1 MQGRGQRC
9 PHDGSHEGR
18 RVLQCRHW
26 ASELLPGNEDT
37 RRALT
42 DPARRPPEPR
52 TPIPRAVVEQR
63 SAGQVQLGPTAVAAA
78 LRDARRGGAA
88 GLSGMRAEHLKIL
101 LADVPALE
109 LLAFAATE
117 LANAHVPADIV
128 TGLALARLTALRKP
142 DGGVRGIATGD
153 VFRRLVSRVLAK
165 TWAHVFDEAT
175 RPFQYALQ
183 ARAGTDA
190 LAAHVRTVLEWRD
203 DAVLVSLDGR
213 SAYDTM
219 SRASFLSALLS
230 AAPELVPFV
239 RLFYG
244 QPSTYCWWDNEGNC
258 RNIAQGEG
266 CEQGDPLAPALY
278 ALGQH
283 GALLKAASA
292 VHASDSLL
300 AFLDDLYVLTTRER
314 ARAARDTVVGIVEA
328 ECGIASN
335 EGKTRVYSSAGGPP
349 PPGVAE
355 LGSDVWRGDKPL
367 EERGLVVLGTPIG
380 HPHFIAAWAAQRMR
394 TEREL
399 LQQLPLLPDLQCAWL
414 LLARCASPR
423 ANHALRTVPPQA
435 VASYAHAHD
444 AAIWETLELCLGGI
458 AEADVAHAQHVATL
472 PAALGGLGLRS
483 AIRTAPAAYWAA
495 WADALPELHKRSPA
509 FAEACTR
516 LLATDGGCAPC
527 LRSAVE
533 ARELLQ
539 AEGWHEC
546 PSWEAVGAGAR
557 PPRLTDQGL
566 GDWPHGWQSCASR
579 IRTSYFRERTLL
591 PSLSPSACAL
601 LRSQSGPQAGAWLTA
616 IPSEAA
622 CALPPQAMLLALR
635 RRLRLP
641 LPLCASR
648 CGPPGCGGEVNA
660 FGDHALACT
669 RTGLIARRA
678 KIVERAWVRV
688 AREAVGP
695 HGQVVPQQW
704 LAHTTAPNVRS
715 DDRRRLDLVV
725 YGATPLGGAL
735 CCDAT
740 LVSPL
745 TRTGL
750 PQPCAAAHDG
760 AALRVAERRKRAAYP
775 ELSSGPQQLV
785 VLGSEV
791 GGRWNAGAHQL
802 VRDLVRVRAQRAP
815 PAVRRAASSAWA
827 RRWWTMLAVSVQ
839 HAVTSTALGS
849 AWPAPLHA
857 SQQSAPELERVL
869 DIADAAGPSR
879 LPLRGL

>member
-1 MQGRGQRC
+1 MRSSIVSC
-9 PHDGSHEGR
+9 EVR
-18 RVLQCRHW
+18 RQD
-26 ASELLPGNEDT
+26 AQQ
-37 RRALT
+37 
-42 DPARRPPEPR
+42 
-52 TPIPRAVVEQR
+52 VV
-63 SAGQVQLGPTAVAAA
+63 SA
-78 LRDARRGGAA
+78 RGGAA
-88 GLSGMRAEHLKIL
+88 LEEQPGGLQIIKRG
-101 LADVPALE
+101 D
-109 LLAFAATE
+109 AFQQ
-117 LANAHVPADIV
+117 P
-128 TGLALARLTALRKP
+128 
-142 DGGVRGIATGD
+142 
-153 VFRRLVSRVLAK
+153 
-165 TWAHVFDEAT
+165 
-175 RPFQYALQ
+175 
-183 ARAGTDA
+183 
-190 LAAHVRTVLEWRD
+190 
-203 DAVLVSLDGR
+203 VLVS
-213 SAYDTM
+213 A
-219 SRASFLSALLS
+219 LSL
-230 AAPELVPFV
+230 ELA
-239 RLFYG
+239 
-244 QPSTYCWWDNEGNC
+244 CNEIFMTKG
-258 RNIAQGEG
+258 
-266 CEQGDPLAPALY
+266 
-278 ALGQH
+278 
-283 GALLKAASA
+283 
-292 VHASDSLL
+292 
-300 AFLDDLYVLTTRER
+300 
-314 ARAARDTVVGIVEA
+314 
-328 ECGIASN
+328 
-335 EGKTRVYSSAGGPP
+335 
-349 PPGVAE
+349 
-355 LGSDVWRGDKPL
+355 GSDVWRGDKPL

-394 TEREL
+394 TEKEL
-399 LQQLPLLPDLQCAWL
+399 LHQLPLLPDLQCAWL
-414 LLARCASPR
+414 LLAMCASPR

-435 VASYAHAHD
+435 VASYAQAHD

-495 WADALPELHKRSPA
+495 WADALPALYKRSPA

-516 LLATDGGCAPC
+516 LLATDGGCAPS

-566 GDWPHGWQSCASR
+566 GDWPHGWQCCASR

-616 IPSEAA
+616 IPSEPA

-648 CGPPGCGGEVNA
+648 CGPPGCGGEVDA

-695 HGQVVPQQW
+695 DGQVVPQQW

-740 LVSPL
+740 LVSLL

-760 AALRVAERRKRAAYP
+760 AALRVAERRKNAAYP
-775 ELSSGPQQLV
+775 ELNSGPQQLV

-791 GGRWNAGAHQL
+791 GGRWNGPVRTSWSETSSVSEPSELRQPCEAPLRRHGPGVGGPCWPCRCNTLSRARPSGQL
-802 VRDLVRVRAQRAP
+802 GPRLSTRANSRPQSWNACSTLLTQQG
-815 PAVRRAASSAWA
+815 RAAC
-827 RRWWTMLAVSVQ
+827 RY
-839 HAVTSTALGS
+839 
-849 AWPAPLHA
+849 
-857 SQQSAPELERVL
+857 
-869 DIADAAGPSR
+869 AACR
-879 LPLRGL
+879 CL